1 MAVVEVP
8 LRAVPSQA
16 LGIVLGGQ
24 NVSLRF
30 YTRDYLGTPRLFC
43 DLAVDGTMVWLGHI
57 CNNLQNLKLYSYLP
71 FSGAL
76 RFVDLQGEAEP
87 QWDGLGTRWVL
98 LYGSE
103 SEWEALIDA

>member
-1 MAVVEVP
+1 MALVTVP
-8 LRAVPSQA
+8 LRAEPSQA

-30 YTRDYLGTPRLFC
+30 YTRDYLGAPRLFC

-57 CNNLQNLKLYSYLP
+57 CNNLQDLTFYSYLP
-71 FSGAL
+71 FSGVL
-76 RFVDLQGEAEP
+76 RFVDLQGDAEP
-87 QWDGLGTRWVL
+87 QWEGLGTRWVL

-103 SEWEALIDA
+103 SDWEALSA

>member
-76 RFVDLQGEAEP
+76 RFVDLQGDAEP
-87 QWDGLGTRWVL
+87 QWEGLGTRWVL
-98 LYGSE
+98 LYGTQDD
-103 SEWEALIDA
+103 WEALNV